1 MNNNINNG
9 QGNMVNNGNGMGQ
22 PIQQPV
28 IAPQQPI
35 GQPVQQPMMQPQ
47 PMAQP
52 SVAPMADAPKKTSGV
67 CIAALIFAFLISPVG
82 LILGIVGLATY
93 KKNNQ
98 KGKGLAIAAILISI
112 LLPVLM
118 VVLLF
123 GGLIGLV
130 NGGTEAAT
138 AIQEGC
144 NSLDANGAYESSDG
158 TVVCKDFSCEY
169 EKDGFTLSSTC
180 NLITNTGDDTEED
193 DTDNTVKSGTLYENV
208 DFEGYMCVGE
218 ECTIDLYLNEDDDET
233 VSYTYTGTKLE
244 LVKIL
249 KDYEDYIKV
258 NAYVDETTEKIND
271 IELFL
276 MSTGENISTV
286 STEDELR
293 TKIGLYIEGTY
304 TEVLTVDYVGM
315 PGVGFDGDNSYT
327 YENYSLTDSKGNE
340 YEMKYIVSGS
350 GLNLEE
356 DKEYTVTFEVK
367 KGTFDYEYYI
377 KSVK

>member
-1 MNNNINNG
+1 MNNSI
-9 QGNMVNNGNGMGQ
+9 NNGNGINQ
-22 PIQQPV
+22 S
-28 IAPQQPI
+28 
-35 GQPVQQPMMQPQ
+35 VQQSIIQSQ
-47 PMAQP
+47 PMTE
-52 SVAPMADAPKKTSGV
+52 APKKTSGV

-112 LLPVLM
+112 FLPVLM

-123 GGLIGLV
+123 GGLIGLI

-144 NSLDANGAYESSDG
+144 NSLDATGSYESSDG
-158 TVVCKDFSCEY
+158 TVICKDFTCEY
-169 EKDGFTLSSTC
+169 AKDGFTLSSTC
-180 NLITNTGDDTEED
+180 NLITNTDDDIEEN
-193 DTDNTVKSGTLYENV
+193 DTDTFIKSGTLYENV
-208 DFEGYMCVGE
+208 KLSGYMCMGE
-218 ECTIDLYLNEDDDET
+218 VCTFDIYLKEDDEEP
-233 VSYTYTGTKLE
+233 VSYTYNGSKDELLKKLN
-244 LVKIL
+244 
-249 KDYEDYIKV
+249 DYEDYIRINIYV
-258 NAYVDETTEKIND
+258 NESTKEISEF
-271 IELFL
+271 ELFL
-276 MSTGENISTV
+276 KSNNENISSV

-315 PGVGFDGDNSYT
+315 PGAGFDGENSYT
-327 YENYSLTDSKGNE
+327 YEKYLLTDSKGVE

-356 DKEYTVTFEVK
+356 DNEYTVTFEVK